1 MSVPKFDLAA
11 YKELLRKY
19 TIAAGGNPDA
29 PARNVGGGGAP
40 GAQTA
45 PGGGMPGAGALVA
58 AGVREGVKKLA
69 AEGAASGGEAVL
81 SATAPEAAADAF
93 IADAGLGG
101 EYVSSFAPGAEAGS
115 TAASGA
121 TALAE
126 GGRNVLGMG
135 NPGALGGIGLVIG
148 SVLAAK
154 ELGHRVVMPLGRKL
168 MGAKRATPMTRDQI
182 AGSGFTLGRQLP
194 GYSGLDQAGKL
205 SLADY
210 LSQNNLLSD
219 FKTKRGADDSVDN
232 ISGAKIGLNRGL
244 AMLLGGGGIRYNPE
258 FANKQLSK
266 AGLGSYGL
274 PTKAGMSGMGSL
286 TGLQMMPVAD
296 QVKLYDSM
304 FQGTPDPALRARVD
318 ALRQLNSMYG
328 GAPAAA
334 PAAPQRSQTSSPGI
348 DKNGNRM
355 SYSRG

>member
-1 MSVPKFDLAA
+1 
-11 YKELLRKY
+11 
-19 TIAAGGNPDA
+19 
-29 PARNVGGGGAP
+29 
-40 GAQTA
+40 
-45 PGGGMPGAGALVA
+45 MPGAGALVA

-69 AEGAASGGEAVL
+69 AEGAAGGSDVIL

-93 IADAGLGG
+93 VSNAGLGG
-101 EYVSSFAPGAEAGS
+101 EYVSSFAPGASEAGRS
-115 TAASGA
+115 AGQSWLAMNPGLQAAG
-121 TALAE
+121 ALAAI
-126 GGRNVLGMG
+126 V
-135 NPGALGGIGLVIG
+135 
-148 SVLAAK
+148 AATPYVDK
-154 ELGHRVVMPLGRKL
+154 YLTPAAEKANDWVTTNLFGRKQ
-168 MGAKRATPMTRDQI
+168 ARPMTRDQI
-182 AGSGFTLGRQLP
+182 AGSAFTLGRQLP

-219 FKTKRGADDSVDN
+219 FKTKRGADDSLDN

-328 GAPAAA
+328 GAPASA

-348 DKNGNRM
+348 DKNGNRT